1 MELVTA
7 FLMTV
12 IRCSTPILFVA
23 LGVLL
28 MQSSGIV
35 NMAAEGMMLVGAFAG
50 VIGTFSFHSVWA
62 GFLFAMLV
70 TAAFGMFFALFA
82 VCLPINQVV
91 LGVAFNLLASGLT
104 TTLSRGVF
112 GLNQNPPKLDRFVS
126 VVFGLPFPVFAA
138 FLLVPAVSFF
148 YRRTRAGIRIRSAGE
163 FPAAVEAAGY
173 SVCRTR
179 YLSCFL
185 GALLIGAGGAFLSL
199 GQLDF
204 FIENMSNGR
213 GYIAMA
219 AVSLGRYTPFGTMLA
234 VLLYGTGEAVQY
246 RLQAMGSNVPF
257 QFILM
262 IPYLLTVFAQA
273 GFVRTDSSPAA
284 LGVFYPQE
292 H

>member
-1 MELVTA
+1 MELITA

-82 VCLPINQVV
+82 VRLPINQVV

-112 GLNQNPPKLDRFVS
+112 GLNQNPPKLDRFAS

-246 RLQAMGSNVPF
+246 RLQVMGSNVPF

>member
-1 MELVTA
+1 
-7 FLMTV
+7 
-12 IRCSTPILFVA
+12 
-23 LGVLL
+23 
-28 MQSSGIV
+28 
-35 NMAAEGMMLVGAFAG
+35 MLVGAFAG

-82 VCLPINQVV
+82 VRLPINQVV

-112 GLNQNPPKLDRFVS
+112 GLNQNPPKLDRFAS

>member
-1 MELVTA
+1 MELITA
-7 FLMTV
+7 FLMMV

-82 VCLPINQVV
+82 VRLPINQVV

-112 GLNQNPPKLDRFVS
+112 GLNQNPPKLDRFAS

-246 RLQAMGSNVPF
+246 RLQVMGSNVPF

>member
-1 MELVTA
+1 MELITA

-82 VCLPINQVV
+82 VRLPINQVV

-138 FLLVPAVSFF
+138 FLLVPAISFF

>member
-1 MELVTA
+1 MELITA

-82 VCLPINQVV
+82 VRLPINQVV

-112 GLNQNPPKLDRFVS
+112 GLNQNPPKLDRFAS

-148 YRRTRAGIRIRSAGE
+148 YRRTRAGIHIRSAGE

>member
-1 MELVTA
+1 MELITA

-23 LGVLL
+23 LGVLM
-28 MQSSGIV
+28 MQSAGII

-62 GFLFAMLV
+62 GLLFAMLV

-82 VCLPINQVV
+82 VRLPINQVV
-91 LGVAFNLLASGLT
+91 LGVAFNLLAGRLT

-112 GLNQNPPKLDRFVS
+112 GLNQNPPKLDRFAAVA
-126 VVFGLPFPVFAA
+126 FGLPFPVLAA

-148 YRRTRAGIRIRSAGE
+148 YRRTRTGIRIRSAGE

-173 SVCRTR
+173 SVCHTR

-234 VLLYGTGEAVQY
+234 VLLYGMGEAVQY
-246 RLQAMGSNVPF
+246 RLQVMGSNVPF

>member
-1 MELVTA
+1 MELITA

-82 VCLPINQVV
+82 VRLPINQVV

-126 VVFGLPFPVFAA
+126 VVFGIPFPVFAA

>member
-1 MELVTA
+1 MELITA

-50 VIGTFSFHSVWA
+50 VFGTFSFHSVWA

-82 VCLPINQVV
+82 VRLPINQVV

-126 VVFGLPFPVFAA
+126 VVFGIPFPVFAA

>member
-1 MELVTA
+1 MELITA

>member
-1 MELVTA
+1 MELITA

-82 VCLPINQVV
+82 VRLPINQVV

-112 GLNQNPPKLDRFVS
+112 GLNQNPPKLDRFAS

>member
-219 AVSLGRYTPFGTMLA
+219 AVFLGRYTPFGTMLA